1 MKLLIRQL
9 ENGLINSLLTNNY
22 NMESTFIRS
31 IKYTEVKDSNE
42 VYHANKDYISAS
54 GLKKIKKSPLHFMT
68 EEKKETEAL
77 SFGSAYHK
85 YILEKEL
92 FDQEYFVFDETF
104 ILDVLRGEGS
114 LKPRGTNKYKEWYE
128 KEMQAAEGKVMI
140 DQPTF
145 EIIKSMQERLWKHR
159 YVRSLFSNGEAEK
172 SFYCEVE
179 TEVGILKIKIRVDYH
194 KKKHRIITD
203 LKTCQD
209 ASMGEF
215 PKNAASYDYHIQA
228 ALYSDIMKAITGEE
242 WPFFFVAQEK
252 TKPFAFNIF
261 ESSPQFINQGR
272 YEYEQLLR
280 LYHFCKENNYWPG
293 YQVFC
298 ENKFGIIEL
307 KLPAWSIN
315 EINFYNH
322 LNK

>member
-85 YILEKEL
+85 YILEKE
-92 FDQEYFVFDETF
+92 
-104 ILDVLRGEGS
+104 
-114 LKPRGTNKYKEWYE
+114 
-128 KEMQAAEGKVMI
+128 MQAAEGKIMI

-252 TKPFAFNIF
+252 TK
-261 ESSPQFINQGR
+261 
-272 YEYEQLLR
+272 
-280 LYHFCKENNYWPG
+280 
-293 YQVFC
+293 
-298 ENKFGIIEL
+298 
-307 KLPAWSIN
+307 
-315 EINFYNH
+315 
-322 LNK
+322 